1 MIARYY
7 PLMIA
12 VPIVLTLAAMLLTG
26 IALFQ
31 SMGTT
36 LCV

>member
-12 VPIVLTLAAMLLTG
+12 VPIVLTLAAMLF
-26 IALFQ
+26 ISEVQ
-31 SMGTT
+31 E
-36 LCV
+36 